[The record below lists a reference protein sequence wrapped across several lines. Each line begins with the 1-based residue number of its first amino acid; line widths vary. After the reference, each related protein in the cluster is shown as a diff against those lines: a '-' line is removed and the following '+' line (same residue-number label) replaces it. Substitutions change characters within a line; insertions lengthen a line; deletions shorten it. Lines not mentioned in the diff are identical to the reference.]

1 MERTSHRG
9 FSRGANNVKQRGSGG
24 KRGVFT
30 IFQNLSTSKL
40 LFFFFV
46 LRKYDGSEGGVSW
59 EGLGEGRVC

>member
-30 IFQNLSTSKL
+30 IFQNLSTSNL
-40 LFFFFV
+40 LFFFPFYV
-46 LRKYDGSEGGVSW
+46 NMMGVKGS
-59 EGLGEGRVC
+59 